1 LPPPLLSRR
10 RAMMTATTPGGTKEA
25 NVSLTSE
32 LADPRSPL
40 TIWLR
45 GQLPNRAPPPAT
57 SRPR

>member
-1 LPPPLLSRR
+1 
-10 RAMMTATTPGGTKEA
+10 
-25 NVSLTSE
+25 VSLTSE